1 MKKPI
6 ITKDCAKAL
15 SETKFLNTYDLQYA
29 PGAHYYIATRRNVDT
44 LTATKSMEE
53 QDHMLPDAVTCFIII
68 KMKGEADRLLL
79 QYEYRF
85 PIGQYVLCPPAGIID
100 PSDCESENPLITA
113 TIREI
118 KEETGL
124 DVKDTDKIYV
134 LNDLLFSTPGFTD
147 ECNALVVAEIEL
159 DDLTQLSHEY
169 AESTELFGDFL
180 LVTKEG
186 AKNILRNGRDPE
198 GHHIPLYAYAALSYF
213 VLKED

>member
-1 MKKPI
+1 MEKPI
-6 ITKDCAKAL
+6 ITKECAKAL

-29 PGAHYYIATRRNVDT
+29 EGAHYYIATRRNVDN
-44 LTATKSMEE
+44 LTATKSIEE

-68 KMKGEADRLLL
+68 KQKGEEDCLLL

-100 PSDCESENPLITA
+100 AADCEGGNPLITA

-159 DDLTQLSHEY
+159 DDLSQLSHEY
-169 AESTELFGDFL
+169 AEATELFGDFL
-180 LVTKEG
+180 LVTKKD
-186 AKNILRNGRDPE
+186 AKNILKRGRDPK

-213 VLKED
+213 VLKEE